1 MKHKTHN
8 TAQQQGKSLRNILY
22 VWDSISQNQKMGTNK
37 LGESP
42 VEGKKVL
49 TPIKGKGPPG
59 RQRSPGHYP
68 EHPPDGLSWSDGP
81 DDGYPLVRFP
91 KPDKCD
97 PPNSPGS
104 KASPRQFRMNLTI
117 EYQIINNNQKQIL
130 LTIKFLL
137 S

>member
-22 VWDSISQNQKMGTNK
+22 VWNGISQNQKMTATK

-42 VEGKKVL
+42 VESKKGL

-59 RQRSPGHYP
+59 RQRSPGDYP
-68 EHPPDGLSWSDGP
+68 EHPPARLGWSDGP
-81 DDGYPLVRFP
+81 DDGYPPVRFP
-91 KPDKCD
+91 KPDRCD
-97 PPNSPGS
+97 PHNCPGS
-104 KASPRQFRMNLTI
+104 KASPRQVRMNIMT

-130 LTIKFLL
+130 LTIKFLQ